1 MAFSKAIKVNQLSN
15 FLLKAGAAQINF
27 LPQASHTAARQTFP
41 FPFQNAKKKKKS
53 ILFFLF
59 SGARWAAFHAIC
71 TLHNVFTDI
80 CGRVSDF
87 NGKQV
92 QLSDT
97 WPAFN

>member
-1 MAFSKAIKVNQLSN
+1 MAFSKGIKVNQLSN

-27 LPQASHTAARQTFP
+27 LPQASLTAARQTFP
-41 FPFQNAKKKKKS
+41 FPFQNAKKKKKTN
-53 ILFFLF
+53 LFFLL
-59 SGARWAAFHAIC
+59 ARCVAFHAIC

-92 QLSDT
+92 QLSDS